1 MSKNFDECLK
11 KGKIKEFSQG
21 KFLAS
26 KEIRLAEEDL
36 TSAQKSLEEKN
47 YRWCVIQTYYSMFH
61 SARALLYHKNYRE
74 RSHFCLGEAIR
85 TLYIEEGL
93 FDVSLI
99 EALAEAKNLREAA
112 DYYGDYSDINSKK
125 LLEKAKQFI
134 KESKKIIIMNLLT
147 E

>member
-1 MSKNFDECLK
+1 MSKHFDKCLK
-11 KGKIKEFSQG
+11 QRKIKEFSQG

-36 TSAQKSLEEKN
+36 KSAQKSFKEEN

-74 RSHFCLGEAIR
+74 HSHFCLGEAIR
-85 TLYIEEGL
+85 TLYVEKGKL
-93 FDVSLI
+93 DVFLV

-112 DYYGDYSDINSKK
+112 DYYGDYSKINAEK
-125 LLEKAKQFI
+125 LLRKAKQFV
-134 KESKKIIIMNLLT
+134 KESKKII
-147 E
+147 

>member
-1 MSKNFDECLK
+1 MSKNFEECIR

-21 KFLAS
+21 EFLAS

-36 TSAQKSLEEKN
+36 KSACGSFKEGN

-74 RSHFCLGEAIR
+74 RSHFCLGEAIK
-85 TLYIEEGL
+85 TLYVEKGRLDI
-93 FDVSLI
+93 FLI

-112 DYYGDYSDINSKK
+112 DYYGDYSGINSEK
-125 LLEKAKQFI
+125 LLKKAEQFI
-134 KESKKIIIMNLLT
+134 GESKKIILK
-147 E
+147 

>member
-1 MSKNFDECLK
+1 MSKNFEECVK

-21 KFLAS
+21 EFLAS

-36 TSAQKSLEEKN
+36 KSAQGSFKEEN

-85 TLYIEEGL
+85 TLYVEKGQLDIFL
-93 FDVSLI
+93 V

-112 DYYGDYSDINSKK
+112 DYYGDYSDINSEK
-125 LLEKAKQFI
+125 LLKRAEQFI
-134 KESKKIIIMNLLT
+134 EESKRIILK
-147 E
+147 

>member
-1 MSKNFDECLK
+1 MSKYFDECLK

-21 KFLAS
+21 VFLAS

-36 TSAQKSLEEKN
+36 KSARGSFKEEN

-85 TLYIEEGL
+85 ALYVEKGIL
-93 FDVSLI
+93 DVFLI

-125 LLEKAKQFI
+125 LLKKAKQFI
-134 KESKKIIIMNLLT
+134 EESKKIILK
-147 E
+147 